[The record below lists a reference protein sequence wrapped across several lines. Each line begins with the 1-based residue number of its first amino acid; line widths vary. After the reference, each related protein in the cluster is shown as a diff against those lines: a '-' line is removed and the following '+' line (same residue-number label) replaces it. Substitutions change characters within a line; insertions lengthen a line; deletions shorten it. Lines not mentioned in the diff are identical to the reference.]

1 MAARLEAEVGRLQL
15 SFAINTTRFLTK
27 EQVVRLN
34 QQALDKNSAAAQPQE
49 IAEGLDEGRYIV
61 QYAKVNTETN
71 MVRAK
76 ILVNIGMIPAI
87 WVELSLED
95 WRLLPTSEIP
105 GADDAWN
112 NLPLEIQDVTND
124 EEGEGD

>member
-1 MAARLEAEVGRLQL
+1 M
-15 SFAINTTRFLTK
+15 SFSIQTTRFLTK
-27 EQVVRLN
+27 EQVVNLNRL
-34 QQALDKNSAAAQPQE
+34 ALEKHSAAAQPQE

-87 WVELSLED
+87 WVEMSLED

-105 GADDAWN
+105 GEDDAWN
-112 NLPLEIQDVTND
+112 NLPLEIQDRSG
-124 EEGEGD
+124 EEE